1 MHKDDTAP
9 VAPATKKEPV
19 DVLGLVSIGLAM
31 FGLSLPG
38 FIVGLVGA
46 SQAKK
51 AGNSAVISRIG
62 WIMNLVICIIV
73 TILFGLLIAFWPT
86 IMREARNDERRRD
99 LQVLQVRLENYHRQY
114 GFYPNELSELRG
126 IYPKTDP
133 KGAVYEYTVGP
144 EGCIECD
151 EYTLQANLEED
162 GTYTLESRYSTKNT
176 ELF

>member
-1 MHKDDTAP
+1 MTKDATVTVAAAP
-9 VAPATKKEPV
+9 KKEPV
-19 DVLGLVSIGLAM
+19 DVLGLVSIGLAL

-51 AGNSAVISRIG
+51 AGNSVVISRIG
-62 WIMNLVICIIV
+62 WILNLVICIIV
-73 TILFGLLIAFWPT
+73 TVMIGLLIAFWPT
-86 IMREARNDERRRD
+86 LMREARNDERRRD

-114 GFYPNELSELRG
+114 GFYPNELSEIRG
-126 IYPKTDP
+126 TYPKTDP
-133 KGAVYEYTVGP
+133 KGVAYEYTVGP

-151 EYTLQANLEED
+151 EYTLQTNLEED
-162 GTYTLESRYSTKNT
+162 GTYILESRYSTKNT

>member
-1 MHKDDTAP
+1 MTKDSTTP
-9 VAPATKKEPV
+9 VAHAPKNEPV
-19 DVLGLVSIGLAM
+19 DVLGLVSLGLAL

-51 AGNSAVISRIG
+51 AGNSPVISRIG

-73 TILFGLLIAFWPT
+73 IVIVGMIIAFWPYL
-86 IMREARNDERRRD
+86 MREARNDERRRD
-99 LQVLQVRLENYHRQY
+99 VQTLQVRLENYHRQY

-126 IYPKTDP
+126 VYPKTDP
-133 KGAVYEYTVGP
+133 KGAAYEYTVGP

-151 EYTLQANLEED
+151 EYTLQTNLEED